1 MAQHSAI
8 KMLHSR
14 VKLVLKYVQAVQSG
28 ELKGNHEVLRAAC
41 SLGHRLPVLNTP
53 KFKADF
59 YNVSSSDALSSSD
72 YLPLRY
78 TECILF
84 QQCNDFGLMTY
95 LGIITKGCND
105 TNQFVHKFNILYD
118 RQGIARRVRSLFF

>member
-1 MAQHSAI
+1 MFKSITTVAEHLTAQHSAI

-41 SLGHRLPVLNTP
+41 SLGHRLPVLNNS

-59 YNVSSSDALSSSD
+59 YNVSTL
-72 YLPLRY
+72 Y
-78 TECILF
+78 
-84 QQCNDFGLMTY
+84 GLC
-95 LGIITKGCND
+95 GI
-105 TNQFVHKFNILYD
+105 FSLY
-118 RQGIARRVRSLFF
+118 I

>member
-14 VKLVLKYVQAVQSG
+14 VKLVLKYVQAVQNG

-41 SLGHRLPVLNTP
+41 SLSHRLPVMNSS

-59 YNVSSSDALSSSD
+59 YNVSKAS
-72 YLPLRY
+72 
-78 TECILF
+78 
-84 QQCNDFGLMTY
+84 
-95 LGIITKGCND
+95 
-105 TNQFVHKFNILYD
+105 
-118 RQGIARRVRSLFF
+118 SLFKFTDIQYLLNKLV

>member
-1 MAQHSAI
+1 MLILLMCTVAEHLTAQHSAI

-41 SLGHRLPVLNTP
+41 SLGHRLPVLNNP

-59 YNVSSSDALSSSD
+59 YNVS
-72 YLPLRY
+72 
-78 TECILF
+78 
-84 QQCNDFGLMTY
+84 
-95 LGIITKGCND
+95 
-105 TNQFVHKFNILYD
+105 TNYIETIYMYNT
-118 RQGIARRVRSLFF
+118 